1 MLPMIRRKS
10 FVPSFV
16 DEFFG
21 KDFLSDIFEDKTGVT
36 MPAVNILESKDN
48 FKLEIAAPGLTKKD
62 YAIKVENNVL
72 TISSEKEEKS
82 EERDTR
88 FMRRE
93 FSYSSFSRS
102 FTLPNTVDA
111 EKIGASYS
119 EGILTVTLPKKEEA
133 KEKPAREIKIS

>member
-21 KDFLSDIFEDKTGVT
+21 KDFLADFFEDRTGVT
-36 MPAVNILESKDN
+36 MPAVNILETKDD
-48 FKLEIAAPGLTKKD
+48 FRLEIAAPGLSRKD
-62 YAIKVENNVL
+62 YQVKVENNVL
-72 TISSEKEEKS
+72 TISSEKEEKK
-82 EERDTR
+82 EEKEIR

-93 FSYSSFSRS
+93 FSYSSFLRS
-102 FTLPNTVDA
+102 FTLPQSVDA
-111 EKIGASYS
+111 DKINASYN
-119 EGILTVTLPKKEEA
+119 EGILTVTIPKKEEA

>member
-21 KDFLSDIFEDKTGVT
+21 KDFLAGFFEDKTGVT
-36 MPAVNILESKDN
+36 MPAVNILETKDE
-48 FKLEIAAPGLTKKD
+48 FKLEIAAPGLSRID
-62 YAIKVENNVL
+62 YSVKVENNVL
-72 TISSEKEEKS
+72 TISSEKEEKK
-82 EERDTR
+82 EEKETR

-102 FTLPNTVDA
+102 FTLPQSVDA
-111 EKIGASYS
+111 EKINASYN
-119 EGILTVTLPKKEEA
+119 EGILTVTIPKKEEA